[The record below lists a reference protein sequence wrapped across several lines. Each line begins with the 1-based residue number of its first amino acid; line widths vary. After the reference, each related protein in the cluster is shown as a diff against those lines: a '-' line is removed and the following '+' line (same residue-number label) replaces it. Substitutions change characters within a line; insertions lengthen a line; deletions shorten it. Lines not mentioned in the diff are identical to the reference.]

1 MAETDLDLEDATVY
15 VAATIPA
22 HGVARRRSGEAVK
35 QIAVALADQ
44 FLPDAAYIAAMDPQ
58 TTLRL
63 VAKLRAAEVARET
76 AVDEVARWQQAYEE
90 QAARHDAERAELR
103 CAREVADADLALQET
118 ATPDRI
124 ERLNRA
130 RAAWRKAASQP

>member
-44 FLPDAAYIAAMDPQ
+44 FLPDAAYVAAMDPQ

-63 VAKLRAAEVARET
+63 VAKLRADRVARET

-90 QAARHDAERAELR
+90 QAARHDAERAELHA
-103 CAREVADADLALQET
+103 ARRVVSAATAYRVASGDSRAEEWVRLADTLA
-118 ATPDRI
+118 A
-124 ERLNRA
+124 
-130 RAAWRKAASQP
+130 